1 MSIALHARTALRTT
15 SRAAAMASS
24 RFLRHNSGRGAS
36 STMHDNN
43 PELLDLEKHR
53 NLTNSQHKTS
63 TPHQKEAPGWN
74 EYLASQSEA
83 NVKAD
88 RSSAPL
94 KDLQAETV
102 KYVKA
107 RHFDTEASESNTTA
121 YYTHDVVSGPLSGAE
136 GKEEV
141 HVHEEAQLAKKVQPT
156 ESEEDVKADRG
167 EI

>member
-24 RFLRHNSGRGAS
+24 RFLRHNSG

-107 RHFDTEASESNTTA
+107 RHLDTEASESNTTA

-141 HVHEEAQLAKKVQPT
+141 HVHEEAQLEKKVQPT